1 MFCNSGDHR
10 YSGIVSTI
18 FALGRVTSGYAKR
31 MLSVAVS
38 VLRTATARDTD
49 YTTINKGDRCGKFG
63 YSTSLRTDNLDA
75 IDKEFRPFRE
85 QFGVGI
91 ETRA

>member
-1 MFCNSGDHR
+1 
-10 YSGIVSTI
+10 
-18 FALGRVTSGYAKR
+18 
-31 MLSVAVS
+31 MLSEAGS
-38 VLRTATARDTD
+38 ALRTATARDTN
-49 YTTINKGDRCGKFG
+49 YTTINKGERSGKFR

-75 IDKEFRPFRE
+75 LDEEFRPFRE

>member
-1 MFCNSGDHR
+1 
-10 YSGIVSTI
+10 
-18 FALGRVTSGYAKR
+18 

-38 VLRTATARDTD
+38 ALRTAPACDAD
-49 YTTINKGDRCGKFG
+49 YIATSKGDRYGKFR

-75 IDKEFRPFRE
+75 LAEEFIPFRE
-85 QFGVGI
+85 RFGVGI